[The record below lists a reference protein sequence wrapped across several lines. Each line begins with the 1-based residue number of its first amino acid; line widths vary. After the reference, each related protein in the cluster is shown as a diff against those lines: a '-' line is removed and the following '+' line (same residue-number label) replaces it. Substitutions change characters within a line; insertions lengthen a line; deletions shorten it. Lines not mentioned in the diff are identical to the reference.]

1 MQRGGSQGSSQGTA
15 WPHLFNSD
23 SYSGSVMWALVR
35 GQAAEPWHSE
45 GAGWRAR
52 AVVFPPVLLWT
63 SGMGRPRGGTRAP
76 AGGRQRGSRW
86 FGQSAAGAWSRRA
99 VSVFHCLTLLSAAR
113 PGVGRGAQGRKQPSR
128 GNPSSSPWGPHGH
141 VSSPPGASVSFSVN
155 HLHSP
160 PYLPSWEQCEVM
172 RVRCFDEA

>member
-15 WPHLFNSD
+15 WSHLFNSD

-35 GQAAEPWHSE
+35 GQATEPWHSE

-76 AGGRQRGSRW
+76 AGGQTEREPLVWTERSWRMEPQACKRFPLLDPAECCQAWGRERSTGPKATLQGESIL
-86 FGQSAAGAWSRRA
+86 FPLGAPLARFLTTRSLCFFLCESPTLTSLPAILGA
-99 VSVFHCLTLLSAAR
+99 V
-113 PGVGRGAQGRKQPSR
+113 
-128 GNPSSSPWGPHGH
+128 
-141 VSSPPGASVSFSVN
+141 
-155 HLHSP
+155 
-160 PYLPSWEQCEVM
+160 
-172 RVRCFDEA
+172 